1 MKLRLRGSLT
11 FWILVSMVVGAL
23 FGYAAPHEAAHVQV
37 LSQIFLRLIKVII
50 APLLFA
56 TLVSGIARHSDLKQL
71 GRMGLKS
78 IIYFE
83 LVTTAA
89 LFIGLAAINISRAGE
104 GMHAPVAANSAAPAA
119 SAGTSGLSGA
129 QVVLNAFPEN
139 IAKAVAEGQVLQVVV
154 FSILFAIALA
164 LVPGAKRAPV
174 LNFCESLTEVMFRFT
189 NLIMLYAPIGVG
201 AAIAYAVSQS
211 GLNVLGNLAKLVG
224 TFYVALAV
232 FILLVLLP
240 VAFLARVPIKRFVK
254 AVAEPVSIAFGTASS
269 EAALPRAMEAMEA
282 IGVPRQ
288 VAAFV
293 IPLGYSFNLD
303 GSTLYLSL
311 AAIFVAQ
318 VAGIHL
324 TFHQQLAI
332 MLTLLLASKG
342 VAGVPKGSYVVLLA
356 TVDSVGL
363 PSSVVLLLLAVDQ
376 IMDMVRTA
384 TNVLGNCLASVIVA
398 RWEHVFETET
408 ESPAALEATTP

>member
-1 MKLRLRGSLT
+1 MRFRLRGSLT
-11 FWILVSMVVGAL
+11 TWILISMVVGAL
-23 FGYAAPHEAAHVQV
+23 FGYAAPHAAAHVQV
-37 LSQIFLRLIKVII
+37 LAQIFLRLIKVII

-78 IIYFE
+78 IVYFE

-89 LFIGLAAINISRAGE
+89 LFIGLAAINLSRAGE
-104 GMHAPVAANSAAPAA
+104 GTPAPANTGA
-119 SAGTSGLSGA
+119 PATTSSIAKPSGA
-129 QVVLNAFPEN
+129 QVLLNAFPEN
-139 IAKAVAEGQVLQVVV
+139 IAKSVAEGQVLQVVI

-174 LNFCESLTEVMFRFT
+174 LNFCESLAEVMFRFT
-189 NLIMLYAPIGVG
+189 NIIMLYAPIGVG

-211 GLNVLGNLAKLVG
+211 GVNVLGSLAKLVG
-224 TFYVALAV
+224 TLYVALAA
-232 FILLVLLP
+232 FLLLVLLP
-240 VAFLARVPIKRFVK
+240 IALAVRVPLKRFVK

-288 VAAFV
+288 VVAFV
-293 IPLGYSFNLD
+293 IPTGYSFNLD

-324 TFHQQLAI
+324 TLHQQLAI

-342 VAGVPKGSYVVLLA
+342 VAGVPKAAYVVLLG
-356 TVDSVGL
+356 TVDSFGL
-363 PSSVVLLLLAVDQ
+363 PAAPVLLLLAVDQ
-376 IMDMVRTA
+376 IMDMARTA
-384 TNVLGNCLASVIVA
+384 TNVLGNCLASVVVA
-398 RWEHVFETET
+398 RWEHVFEGET
-408 ESPAALEATTP
+408 QSPAALEATTK

>member
-1 MKLRLRGSLT
+1 MKLRLKGSLT
-11 FWILVSMVVGAL
+11 TWILISMVVGAL
-23 FGYAAPHEAAHVQV
+23 FGYLWPHAAAHVQV

-104 GMHAPVAANSAAPAA
+104 GVQAATTTSSGAAPSSGAA
-119 SAGTSGLSGA
+119 RPSGA

-139 IAKAVAEGQVLQVVV
+139 IAKSVAEGQVLQVVV

-164 LVPGAKRAPV
+164 LVPGEKRAPM
-174 LNFCESLTEVMFRFT
+174 LNFCESLAEVMFRFT
-189 NLIMLYAPIGVG
+189 NIIMLYAPIGVG
-201 AAIAYAVSQS
+201 AAIAFAVSQ
-211 GLNVLGNLAKLVG
+211 GGVNVLGSLAKLVA
-224 TFYVALAV
+224 TLYVALAAFLV
-232 FILLVLLP
+232 LVLLP
-240 VAFLARVPIKRFVK
+240 VALLVRVPLRRFVK
-254 AVAEPVSIAFGTASS
+254 AAAEPVSIAFGTASS

-293 IPLGYSFNLD
+293 IPAGYSFNLD

-311 AAIFVAQ
+311 GAIFVAQ

-324 TFHQQLAI
+324 TLHQQLAI

-342 VAGVPKGSYVVLLA
+342 VAGVPKGSYVILLA
-356 TVDSVGL
+356 SVDSFGL
-363 PSSVVLLLLAVDQ
+363 PVAPVLLLLAVDQ
-376 IMDMVRTA
+376 IMDMARTA
-384 TNVLGNCLASVIVA
+384 TNVLGNCLASVVVA
-398 RWEHVFETET
+398 RWEHVFGAETQ
-408 ESPAALEATTP
+408 SQAALDATTQ